1 MQRILV
7 IDDEPFVLDALKRV
21 LATTGVAVI
30 GASTADAGLTAIAE
44 SPVDLVII
52 DVILPGMDGV
62 AAIKLIRRD
71 HPGLP
76 IIAISGGGNFGL
88 NSYLPDAILDDRLLG
103 CLQGGGRE
111 RNFGETVRNC
121 RVALADPP
129 GAGRLGAICEG
140 ARGAPLGHHVR
151 QHVLAHHNLIRV
163 M

>member
-1 MQRILV
+1 LQRILV

-44 SPVDLVII
+44 SPVDLIII
-52 DVILPGMDGV
+52 DVVLPGMDGV

-88 NSYLPDAILDDRLLG
+88 NSYLPDAISTTAYLAACKAAGANGTLAKP
-103 CLQGGGRE
+103 
-111 RNFGETVRNC
+111 FETAELRS
-121 RVALADPP
+121 
-129 GAGRLGAICEG
+129 
-140 ARGAPLGHHVR
+140 
-151 QHVLAHHNLIRV
+151 LINQV
-163 M
+163 QAA